1 MKEPGARQL
10 QGFTDNNIVESSFHQ
25 SAEPMFKNMLKICT
39 RDANGH
45 RLASNNHE
53 MPDCR
58 PLRILQVEDTPA
70 DAELTDYAM
79 RDGVVPY
86 SLQVV
91 TDGAQALAFLKRSEP
106 YCDAARPDLILLD
119 MELPGVTG
127 DQVLEFI
134 KSDDDLKTIPVI
146 IFSSYDTE
154 DSKKHAY
161 ELYANSYV
169 VKPMDMATF
178 KQRVQSIAEYWR
190 NTSEVAV

>member
-1 MKEPGARQL
+1 
-10 QGFTDNNIVESSFHQ
+10 
-25 SAEPMFKNMLKICT
+25 
-39 RDANGH
+39 
-45 RLASNNHE
+45 

-70 DAELTDYAM
+70 DAELTFYAM
-79 RDGVVPY
+79 RDGGVPY

-91 TDGAQALAFLKRSEP
+91 TDGEQALAFLKHSEP
-106 YCDAARPDLILLD
+106 YCDAPRPDLILLD
-119 MELPGVTG
+119 MDLPGVTG

-134 KSDDDLKTIPVI
+134 KNHDDLKTIPVI
-146 IFSSYDTE
+146 IFSSCDTS

-178 KQRVQSIAEYWR
+178 KQKVQSIAEYWR
-190 NTSEVAV
+190 NTSETAT